1 MNEPT
6 IVCPNCHTEVRLT
19 ESLAAPL
26 LEASRREYEQRLAQK
41 DQQVAARE
49 KTMREREAALAA
61 EREQFEERVA
71 QRLEADRRK
80 ITEEERKKARDRVQ
94 DEMERAARERGEL
107 EELLKERN
115 AKLAEAQQAQA
126 GVLRRERELEDARR
140 EIALTIEK
148 QVQAGLSAA
157 RDKARQ
163 EAEEALKLKV
173 AEKEQVISSMA
184 KQIEEL
190 KRRAEQGS
198 QQQQG
203 EVQELELEELLRT
216 RFPFDEI
223 SPVPKGEF
231 GGDVVQVVRGAAG
244 EPCGSILW
252 EAKRT
257 KHWSEGW
264 LAKLRADQRAAKADV
279 AVLVSHAL
287 PKGVDGFEL
296 LDDVWVVAPRLAYP
310 VAMTLRASLMEVAH
324 ARQVAQ
330 DHETKAGLV
339 YQYLTGLRFRQRVQ
353 GIVEAFDTL
362 RRDLENERKLLTRQ
376 WAKREAQIDRV
387 MQGTLGMY
395 GDLQGIAGQGLQAIE
410 GLEVGLLE
418 DGSGTAIAA
427 ADDGTGNGT
436 SQEAG

>member
-6 IVCPNCHTEVRLT
+6 IVCPNCHTEVHLT

-49 KTMREREAALAA
+49 KAMREREAALAT
-61 EREQFEERVA
+61 ERGQFEESVA
-71 QRLEADRRK
+71 QRLEAERRK
-80 ITEEERKKARDRVQ
+80 ITEEEQKKARDRVQ
-94 DEMERAARERGEL
+94 GDIERAAKERGEL

-126 GVLRRERELEDARR
+126 EVLRKERELEDARR
-140 EIALTIEK
+140 EMALTIEK
-148 QVQAGLSAA
+148 QVQAGLDAVRLQA
-157 RDKARQ
+157 RKDADEQIGLR
-163 EAEEALKLKV
+163 L
-173 AEKEQVISSMA
+173 AEKEQTISSMA

-203 EVQELELEELLRT
+203 EVQELELEEMLRT
-216 RFPFDEI
+216 RFPLDEI
-223 SPVPKGEF
+223 TPVPKGEF
-231 GGDVVQVVRGAAG
+231 GGDVVQAVRGAAG

-264 LAKLRADQRAAKADV
+264 LAKLRADQRAARADV

-287 PKGVDGFEL
+287 PKEVDGFEL
-296 LDDVWVVAPRLAYP
+296 LDDVWVVAPRLVFP
-310 VAMTLRASLMEVAH
+310 VAMTLRVSLMEVAH
-324 ARQVAQ
+324 ARQASQ
-330 DHETKAGLV
+330 NLETKAGLV
-339 YQYLTGLRFRQRVQ
+339 YQYLTGPRFRQRVQ

-362 RRDLENERKLLTRQ
+362 RRDLDAERKLLTRQ

-410 GLEVGLLE
+410 GLETGLLE
-418 DGSGTAIAA
+418 DGSGAAITA
-427 ADDGTGNGT
+427 ADDGAGNGT
-436 SQEAG
+436 S